1 MDAGEEGGRVTC
13 RASRQLRCL
22 EKGGHQV
29 HYLRQPFKREP
40 DFGATG
46 VLYDFA
52 DLLARAREPS

>member
-1 MDAGEEGGRVTC
+1 MDAGEEGGRVAC
-13 RASRQLRCL
+13 RASRQLRRL

-52 DLLARAREPS
+52 DLL